1 MVSVIRRHGITVMIL
16 RLPAWVILPAV
27 LPVLSQARQH
37 HRVHHRAPVGV
48 VRPGAAAVEAAA
60 VDGKKKFQPGFRL
73 SEMDVGILLLGLCG
87 SVLLA
92 RFDERLGMTV
102 LFVLAHFFLFCN
114 VLRMSRPLELI
125 WAGLFVLLA
134 GSTFHFGL
142 PPWNT
147 TLVGM
152 LVVTVI
158 LAIIQFLLSSYHGV
172 FWRKINP
179 NLKQWWVARD
189 GCEQ

>member
-1 MVSVIRRHGITVMIL
+1 ML
-16 RLPAWVILPAV
+16 
-27 LPVLSQARQH
+27 
-37 HRVHHRAPVGV
+37 GV
-48 VRPGAAAVEAAA
+48 CVA
-60 VDGKKKFQPGFRL
+60 
-73 SEMDVGILLLGLCG
+73 
-87 SVLLA
+87 VLLA
-92 RFDERLGMTV
+92 RLDERLGLAL

-125 WAGLFVLLA
+125 WAVLFVLLA
-134 GSTFHFGL
+134 GSTFTFGFSS
-142 PPWNT
+142 WNT

-179 NLKQWWVARD
+179 NLKQWWAARE
-189 GCEQ
+189 GRKP

>member
-1 MVSVIRRHGITVMIL
+1 M
-16 RLPAWVILPAV
+16 
-27 LPVLSQARQH
+27 
-37 HRVHHRAPVGV
+37 GV
-48 VRPGAAAVEAAA
+48 VRPVVAVVEAAA
-60 VDGKKKFQPGFRL
+60 VAGNRKFQPGFRL
-73 SEMDVGILLLGLCG
+73 SEMDVGILLLGICS

-92 RFDERLGMTV
+92 RLDERLGMTV

-134 GSTFHFGL
+134 GSTFTFGL

-158 LAIIQFLLSSYHGV
+158 LAIIQFLQPSYHGV
-172 FWRKINP
+172 LWRKINP
-179 NLKQWWVARD
+179 KLKQWWVARE
-189 GCEQ
+189 GHEL